1 MLVELKLLLEL
12 FEVASNVVDAMKYLG
27 VQACSA
33 AVERMFSISDHK
45 FSLKRRRLGY
55 VFFKDLIFLKLNG
68 DILPKL
74 KK

>member
-33 AVERMFSISDHK
+33 AVERMFSISGHI
-45 FSLKRRRLGY
+45 FSLKRRRLY
-55 VFFKDLIFLKLNG
+55 HVFYRSSFFKID
-68 DILPKL
+68 
-74 KK
+74 